1 MLHMFYNSYTRVSL
15 MCSDVCCKCF
25 HGFRRI
31 LQMFSLDVTKV
42 DLVVVVPTCM
52 RMGVKGAWV
61 AGTGNRAD
69 ANWDRASMRH
79 SGVGHGLICIFTYST
94 FYIFGWTFSAYF
106 NRFVRGGRLGAWEG
120 WEERR
125 CSVSVNLHAVN
136 WSLALSLS
144 STGRQLESGK
154 RPRTKTIYRCI
165 IKP

>member
-1 MLHMFYNSYTRVSL
+1 MYFPHV
-15 MCSDVCCKCF
+15 
-25 HGFRRI
+25 FRRM
-31 LQMFSLDVTKV
+31 LQVFPRFQTYIANVFSRCYKSRSRSCCTHLHAHG
-42 DLVVVVPTCM
+42 CGG
-52 RMGVKGAWV
+52 GVSGWRGKLCRRKSRQSGHE
-61 AGTGNRAD
+61 T
-69 ANWDRASMRH
+69 H
-79 SGVGHGLICIFTYST
+79 SSVGHGLICIFTYST

-106 NRFVRGGRLGAWEG
+106 NRFVGGGRLGAWEG